1 MSSPGYRNTAPVKLY
16 MEFSRDPLDLLEDG
30 ILTGIQD
37 PFELKDSFMSFDY
50 ALAGKGG
57 AGVFNVK
64 LINPS
69 QAVEEKIFSWYCA
82 INPRTWRASEEATPE
97 EWTFSAGQAATVF
110 LRWGY
115 QNDNIDRDANIKNA
129 FSHVH
134 KTKIIDVQ
142 FNISDRKERI
152 ITLRLQNQHGIGIT
166 RQVAKRRKGET
177 NTYRV
182 KISNDSGMRP
192 PAEIIS
198 ELLGT
203 LAAGDAIETHVF
215 LSDEHKQTLNEE
227 FDKIHPGA
235 NKQIP
240 TPEEKATTSPKDRAN
255 PTISKSKQITLD
267 IAKQYFEYLDVNFVA
282 DIEKPPEASDPT
294 VPAEKPN
301 KYQNGVAGGQ
311 TDALAVDRN
320 KEAAILADK
329 EVFQVFGNLAP
340 FRVLDKN
347 RFHPFANLYP
357 GLLNLQETDIQSY
370 VLVND
375 DYFNLPLEFTLN
387 ELRSIIDS
395 GRVKLLNLPTDP
407 TLQNS
412 VLTAYVNSPSRFDSQ
427 TTDTFFREQFLAV
440 ESYTEGAPNNFYS
453 LSLNPTLATSL
464 RIFADQMEA
473 KHREIVDKAA
483 ELRDALQQGTED
495 QKVIDE
501 NTADEVEKPQE
512 PAKDRSFISVVCS
525 DRYAH
530 LRGFIDGLNET
541 FFDNAGEYIDMR
553 FLDTTVVPKKLRPE
567 VEDVIGK
574 VNWDEADTICMIGTL
589 TKIQRALE
597 FNRDINSFPIQVEN
611 RPDVISLATGFNQR
625 KDNIIVSLEHRISKN
640 SFYNTMLTMP
650 TMAPKLYD
658 VIQRFESSGYRDAV
672 SQVFSLGLVTNTTD
686 VFGNPLT
693 GRAGVAAPNLVAPE
707 QHRDGVA
714 ISKALKTLDSTI
726 SSEAF
731 PARLAEKSISQVS
744 RIVDGLDDEVLDSA
758 LSDLSRE
765 EIKKQ
770 IIEDLTFI
778 RQKGFMDIFF
788 PEISSSYLGSMRQKM
803 YVDGEEI
810 TKESSFRY
818 VTNAPLSR
826 LQAKLGVDGSAEE
839 AVVLAAKMRSLF
851 AFKKNVSDIKLKTL
865 GIPEMDI
872 LAYETGKREC
882 AIWIS
887 EPRVPGT
894 FHWLTGIY
902 TITNVTHSVSVN
914 GGYTSEI
921 TLIPT
926 SGNTA
931 EEMLKYNYTFLTND
945 N

>member
-16 MEFSRDPLDLLEDG
+16 MEFSRDPLDLLEEG
-30 ILTGIQD
+30 IFTGIQD
-37 PFELKDSFMSFDY
+37 PFELKDSFVSFEY
-50 ALAGKGG
+50 SLAGKGG
-57 AGVFNVK
+57 AGVFKVK

-69 QAVEEKIFSWYCA
+69 QATEEKIFSWYCSV
-82 INPRTWRASEEATPE
+82 NPRTWRASEEATPE
-97 EWTFSAGQAATVF
+97 QWTFSAGQAATVF

-115 QNDNIDRDANIKNA
+115 QNDTIDRDANIKNA
-129 FSHVH
+129 FSHIH
-134 KTKIIDVQ
+134 QTKIIDVE
-142 FNISDRKERI
+142 FNVSDRKERI
-152 ITLRLQNQHGIGIT
+152 ITLHLLNQHGIGIT
-166 RQVAKRRKGET
+166 RQRQKRKEEKT

-198 ELLGT
+198 EMLGT
-203 LAAGDAIETHVF
+203 LAAGDATESHVF
-215 LSDEHKQTLNEE
+215 LNDEHKQTLNEE

-240 TPEEKATTSPKDRAN
+240 SPEEKATTPPKDRAN
-255 PTISKSKQITLD
+255 PKVSKSKQITLD
-267 IAKQYFEYLDVNFVA
+267 IAKQYFEYLDMNLVV
-282 DIEKPPEASDPT
+282 DIEKPPENSDPT
-294 VPAEKPN
+294 VPAEKPSI
-301 KYQNGVAGGQ
+301 YQNGVAGGQ
-311 TDALAVDRN
+311 TDPAAVDRN
-320 KEAAILADK
+320 KEAALMADNMLF
-329 EVFQVFGNLAP
+329 EVRGTLPPA
-340 FRVLDKN
+340 RMIDKN

-357 GLLNLQETDIQSY
+357 GLLTLQETYIEDYI
-370 VLVND
+370 LIND
-375 DYFNLPLEFTLN
+375 EYFDRRLEFTLN
-387 ELRSIIDS
+387 ELRTLIDV
-395 GRVKLLNLPTDP
+395 GEVMILNLPKDRRQKAT
-407 TLQNS
+407 
-412 VLTAYVNSPSRFDSQ
+412 VRAAYRNSPS
-427 TTDTFFREQFLAV
+427 TTDSSPPAQTPRYYRDRFYAV
-440 ESYTEGAPNNFYS
+440 ESYDGGSPNHFYK
-453 LSLNPTLATSL
+453 LSTNPILADQI

-473 KHREIVDKAA
+473 RQRAIVDKYA
-483 ELRDALQQGTED
+483 EGALQKAKED
-495 QKVIDE
+495 QEAID
-501 NTADEVEKPQE
+501 AAAAEVEKPQE
-512 PAKDRSFISVVCS
+512 PARDRSFISVVCS
-525 DRYAH
+525 DRYAY
-530 LRGFIDGLNET
+530 LRNLINGLNET
-541 FFDNAGEYIDMR
+541 FFDNAGEYIDIRYMQ
-553 FLDTTVVPKKLRPE
+553 TSVVPKKFRAD
-567 VEDVIGK
+567 VEAVIGK
-574 VNWDEADTICMIGTL
+574 VNWDEAETICMIGSL
-589 TKIQRALE
+589 SKIQRALD
-597 FNRDINSFPIQVEN
+597 FNREINSFPIQVEGS
-611 RPDVISLATGFNQR
+611 PDVISLATGFNQR
-625 KDNIIVSLEHRISKN
+625 KDNIIVSLEHRVSKT
-640 SFYNTMLTMP
+640 SFYNTMMTMP

-672 SQVFSLGLVTNTTD
+672 SQVFGLGLVTTATD

-744 RIVDGLDDEVLDSA
+744 RIVQSLDDEVIDSA
-758 LSDLSRE
+758 LSDTSRE
-765 EIKKQ
+765 DIKKQ

-778 RQKGFMDIFF
+778 KEKGFMDIFF
-788 PEISSSYLGSMRQKM
+788 PEISNKYLGSMRQKM
-803 YVDGEEI
+803 YVDGKEI
-810 TKESSFRY
+810 TKEAPFRY

-826 LQAKLGVDGSAEE
+826 LQAKLGTDGSAEE

-851 AFKKNVSDIKLKTL
+851 AFKKNISDIRIKTL

-872 LAYETGKREC
+872 LSYETGKRKC

-902 TITNVTHSVSVN
+902 TITNVTHNVSVN